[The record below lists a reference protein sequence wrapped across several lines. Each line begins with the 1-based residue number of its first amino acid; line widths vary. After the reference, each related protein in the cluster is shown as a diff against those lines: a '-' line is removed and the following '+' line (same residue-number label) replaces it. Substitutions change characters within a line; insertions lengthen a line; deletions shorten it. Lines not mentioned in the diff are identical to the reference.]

1 VGWNLVSGV
10 HDAPRAS
17 ERTVWLDGAA
27 HEVAP
32 VTFSGGLPG
41 GLRLAGGHGVMERH
55 RARW

>member
-32 VTFSGGLPG
+32 GDVLRRPAG
-41 GLRLAGGHGVMERH
+41 GLRPAGGHGVMERH